1 MPVDKQRLGI
11 FCVEG
16 NWSADRRYSGSIRPV
31 IELISNMGL
40 LDLNHR
46 PPIHRDVCT
55 RAEFRKLV
63 NEWASLYDDYKIAYF
78 ASHGDAG
85 AIVLDED
92 DDEYVS
98 LEELGALLNG
108 TCHGRVLFLG
118 GCATLHV
125 SRHEIDALFRS
136 SGARAICG
144 YEKPVNTIAAAAL
157 ETAFFGTLAE
167 KALTSSRLGDGL
179 AAFEKTRFYQSVGID
194 LGFWIWHDR

>member
-1 MPVDKQRLGI
+1 MGADKRGLSM
-11 FCVEG
+11 FCVER
-16 NWSADRRYSGSIRPV
+16 NWAADRRYSGSIRPV

-40 LDLNHR
+40 LDLNER

-55 RAEFRKLV
+55 RAEFVKLV
-63 NEWASLYDDYKIAYF
+63 DEWAGQYDDYKVAYF

-85 AIVLDED
+85 AIILDED

-98 LEELGALLNG
+98 LEELGALLDG
-108 TCHGRVLFLG
+108 TCHGRVPFLG

-125 SRHEIDALFRS
+125 SRQEIDELFRS

-144 YEKPVNTIAAAAL
+144 YEKPVDTIAAAAL
-157 ETAFFGTLAE
+157 ETAFFGTLAQ

-179 AAFEKTRFYQSVGID
+179 PAFEKTRFYRSVGVD